1 MDFFTAMRISSS
13 GLTVQRTRM
22 NVVSSNLAN
31 VDTTRTAEGGA
42 YRPRHAVVAAIPV
55 AQTFQEALTDAD
67 KLHQQTSGAEVV
79 TITADES
86 PGRLVYNPTH
96 PDSNPE
102 GYVEMPNVSVV
113 NEMVNMVT
121 ASRSYEANVSALTS
135 LKAMVKNAFEIGG

>member
-22 NVVSSNLAN
+22 NVTSSNLAN
-31 VDTTRTAEGGA
+31 VDTTRTPEGGP
-42 YRPRHAVVAAIPV
+42 YKPRHAVVAAIPV
-55 AQTFQEALTDAD
+55 ATTFKEALEQAD

-79 TITADES
+79 TITADPS
-86 PGRLVYNPTH
+86 PGRLVYDPTH
-96 PDSNPE
+96 PDANPE

-121 ASRSYEANVSALTS
+121 ASRSYEANVSALQA
-135 LKAMVKNAFEIGG
+135 LKSMAKNAFEIGG

>member
-31 VDTTRTAEGGA
+31 VDTTRTPEGGA
-42 YRPRHAVVAAIPV
+42 YKPRHAVVAAIPV
-55 AQTFQEALTDAD
+55 AQTFQEVLSD
-67 KLHQQTSGAEVV
+67 KLHQQTTGAEVV
-79 TITADES
+79 TITTDQS

-96 PDSNPE
+96 PDANQD
-102 GYVEMPNVSVV
+102 GYVEMPNISVV

-121 ASRSYEANVSALTS
+121 ASRSYEANVSALQA
-135 LKAMVKNAFEIGG
+135 LKSMAKNAFEIGG